1 MSKIMPVFYALF
13 GALIVAVFVQR
24 VEILNLKLVLWQMAA
39 TDEANEDSPD
49 LGQIFGRES

>member
-1 MSKIMPVFYALF
+1 MPVFYALF